1 MNNIVYV
8 IFGILTVVVLAFSC
22 NLFVL
27 WFKSEAVKIEQP
39 PLPKIKL
46 FSLSERRFGLGGSGN
61 KSIRFAVGLKYQKET
76 LNAAKNILLG

>member
-8 IFGILTVVVLAFSC
+8 IFGILTVVVLAFSFR
-22 NLFVL
+22 LFVL
-27 WFKSEAVKIEQP
+27 WFKSESVKTTQP

-46 FSLSERRFGLGGSGN
+46 FNLSERRFGLGGSGN
-61 KSIRFAVGLKYQKET
+61 KSIRFAAGLKHQEET